1 MSKLLIRV
9 DNHDQPYTVSEMRKR
24 LAQVLSKLNGDQ
36 EVAFTFVATL
46 ENYEPTRTPTI
57 PAILGAPY
65 NLEQG
70 DPVEGRD
77 GLWGYAKKLGFSTEV
92 CGEIARPEND

>member
-46 ENYEPTRTPTI
+46 EHYQPRPIEETENCT
-57 PAILGAPY
+57 
-65 NLEQG
+65 LEWFGLQ
-70 DPVEGRD
+70 PVI
-77 GLWGYAKKLGFSTEV
+77 
-92 CGEIARPEND
+92 GELARPEND

>member
-36 EVAFTFVATL
+36 EVVFTFIANL
-46 ENYEPTRTPTI
+46 ENYQPKRHLTM
-57 PAILGAPY
+57 PAILGTPY
-65 NLEQG
+65 
-70 DPVEGRD
+70 
-77 GLWGYAKKLGFSTEV
+77 GLSKDEMLPAGLQAFY
-92 CGEIARPEND
+92 GELARPEND